1 MQKEISNALSFA
13 ISKGYQIH
21 PDAFAMLKGLNID
34 ILKAVQDIVRIKV
47 RQKGASFIAVEDIKN
62 LINAEGKSDDVNGVS
77 NTLLNTATP
86 IIDANHRSSS
96 TINVSSSDFQQQQHS
111 FKVLLD
117 STPSVNSGEGVNGYT
132 SLFRSRFE

>member
-34 ILKAVQDIVRIKV
+34 ILKAVQDIVRIKI
-47 RQKGASFIAVEDIKN
+47 RQKGASFIVVDDIKN
-62 LINAEGKSDDVNGVS
+62 LINTEGRSADVNGVS
-77 NTLLNTATP
+77 DALLNTVMP
-86 IIDANHRSSS
+86 IIDANHHSSSS
-96 TINVSSSDFQQQQHS
+96 TITTSSDLQQQQHS

-117 STPSVNSGEGVNGYT
+117 STTNVNSGEGVNG
-132 SLFRSRFE
+132 